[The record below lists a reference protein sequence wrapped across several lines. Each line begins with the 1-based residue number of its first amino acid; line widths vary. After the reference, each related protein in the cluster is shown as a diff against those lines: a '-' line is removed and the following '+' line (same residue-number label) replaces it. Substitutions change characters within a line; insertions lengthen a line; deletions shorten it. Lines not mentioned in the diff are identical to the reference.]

1 MTKPVCAVVGVGA
14 AGRSSPCRAY
24 TSLLLRR
31 KKVSLVV
38 ALVATAAC
46 ATSPAA
52 WARGVRGITYDV
64 EVTSSFDPVPF
75 SECFRFD
82 RSGSLSID
90 GLGTLTFDFDRL
102 GRRSSRWQA
111 VRQGGLGFAFHG
123 FGNRRRISG
132 DAIDEL
138 GNTYVFRGRRNRNC
152 TIVPLETTRGNM
164 SWWMEP

>member
-24 TSLLLRR
+24 TFLLLKR
-31 KKVSLVV
+31 KKVSLMV
-38 ALVATAAC
+38 ALVATAAF
-46 ATSPAA
+46 ATSPPA

-64 EVTSSFDPVPF
+64 EVTSSFDPDPF

-123 FGNRRRISG
+123 FGNRGRISG

-138 GNTYVFRGRRNRNC
+138 GNTYVFRGLRNRNC

-164 SWWMEP
+164 SRWMEP